1 MKIEMNKSYSV
12 SPRWK
17 KSWIDNEFFRNDKGV
32 IVELS
37 TLWRSGSC
45 VITPLNED
53 EVEMLT
59 DAINNTD
66 GDEFY
71 PQEFEEYEFVETWDG
86 ISEDLIF
93 GGESISEDEQTRLI
107 EGWDEDRYSFLEEKE
122 GFYIDDSECIL
133 IGELDITE
141 EGDV

>member
-12 SPRWK
+12 SPKWK
-17 KSWIDNEFFRNDKGV
+17 KSWIDNEFLTNDKGV
-32 IVELS
+32 IIELS

-45 VITPLNED
+45 VITPVNED

-71 PQEFEEYEFVETWDG
+71 PQEFEDYEFVETWDG
-86 ISEDLIF
+86 ISEDLTF
-93 GGESISEDEQTRLI
+93 GGESISEDEQKRLI
-107 EGWDEDRYSFLEEKE
+107 EGWDEDRYSFLEDME
-122 GFYIDDSECIL
+122 GFYTDDSECIL